1 MDDELPL
8 VILLFLHD
16 ELEANDIIEVLVL
29 ELESVL
35 IIIERDEE
43 EVLVQFE

>member
-8 VILLFLHD
+8 VLLLFLHD